1 MLKVKVEGGSTLRFL
16 DQRSNTGLGVVFQRT
31 LRIPDDGK
39 KYPLPPGLG
48 SFPVRR
54 VLDYKDRVPPAWL
67 KSSGVFIPM
76 YQREA
81 MWISFQSR
89 HWRPNAVKVAAG
101 KINAVSG
108 RPWSQA
114 LEAPSQPE
122 RGGLRAMFGA
132 GSSEPE
138 QDYLTV
144 PPQPWLDGFNSGK
157 GVIRQFVAMPLGMGY
172 TVEGQ
177 VTGKEEHG
185 GIQLI
190 VYEPKPGRFPEQP
203 PPPPPPMAAMAP
215 GGFGGPYS
223 SAAMPPPSMAMP
235 MAMPSPAPAKAQ
247 SMGLGAGGK
256 MEQKIY
262 PDPHGLD
269 TWNPDDYGR
278 VFVHIVNSVMWRE
291 ITGEAVPPSPVDAR
305 AYSNAGYPWFKVYDD
320 EKGDVAPSE
329 VLSAVKSIAQ
339 MDEKHGFV
347 GLDDNDPIEL
357 SAKQVK
363 GIGKDDVPDGDW

>member
-1 MLKVKVEGGSTLRFL
+1 MLKVKVENDSSLRFL
-16 DQRSNTGLGVVFQRT
+16 DERSNTGLGVVFQRT

-48 SFPVRR
+48 AFPLKR
-54 VLDYKDRVPPAWL
+54 VIDYKDRVPASWV
-67 KSSGVFIPM
+67 KTSGVFIPM

-108 RPWSQA
+108 RPWSQI
-114 LEAPSQPE
+114 LEAPTKPA
-122 RGGLRAMFGA
+122 GLGA
-132 GSSEPE
+132 AFRSAFTTVEPV

-144 PPQPWLDGFNSGK
+144 PPQPWLDGFNTGK
-157 GVIRQFVAMPLGMGY
+157 GTIRQFVAMPLGMGY

-190 VYEPKPGRFPEQP
+190 VFEPRPGRFPERP
-203 PPPPPPMAAMAP
+203 PAPPPMEAGAVM
-215 GGFGGPYS
+215 GGMPSYGGPMMPS
-223 SAAMPPPSMAMP
+223 PMAAAP
-235 MAMPSPAPAKAQ
+235 MAMPAAAPAKAQ
-247 SMGLGAGGK
+247 SMGLAAGGT
-256 MEQKIY
+256 MEQQIY
-262 PDPHGLD
+262 PDPHGIE
-269 TWNPDDYGR
+269 TWDPDDYGR

-291 ITGEAVPPSPVDAR
+291 ITGEPVPPTPVDAR
-305 AYSNAGYPWFKVYDD
+305 AYSNAGYPWFKLYDE

-329 VLSAVKSIAQ
+329 VLSKVKSVAQ
-339 MDEKHGFV
+339 MDAQHGFV
-347 GLDDNDPIEL
+347 GMDDNDPIDL
-357 SAKQVK
+357 DPRQVK
-363 GIGKDDVPDGDW
+363 GLRKGEVPDGDW